1 LSKQKHPGL
10 VLLKQDKKLE
20 PLIKKVGPL
29 SYAPEQ
35 DIFIALL
42 RAIVSQQLSDKA
54 AATIWKRFL
63 ALFTNGVPD
72 AKKLLRFSDDKLR
85 AVGLSYQKAGYLKNI
100 ADFSLEHKLDAKSLK
115 AMDDEDLI
123 LFLTQIKGV
132 GRWTTEMIL
141 MFSLARP
148 DVFPLDDVGIQNG
161 MKVLYGLKGEKKKL
175 QARMLKVAEQWRPYR
190 SLACFYIWRYKDA
203 GFAF

>member
-1 LSKQKHPGL
+1 LSKQKQSGL
-10 VLLKQDKKLE
+10 SLLKRDKKLE
-20 PLIKKVGPL
+20 PLIKKIGPL
-29 SYAPEQ
+29 SYAPEG

-63 ALFTNGVPD
+63 ALFADGIPE
-72 AKKLLRFSDDKLR
+72 AKELLRFSDDKLR

-100 ADFSLEHKLDAKSLK
+100 ANFSLEHKLHAKSLK

-161 MKVLYGLKGEKKKL
+161 MKALYGLRGEKKKL
-175 QARMLKVAEQWRPYR
+175 QARMLKVAEQWRPHR